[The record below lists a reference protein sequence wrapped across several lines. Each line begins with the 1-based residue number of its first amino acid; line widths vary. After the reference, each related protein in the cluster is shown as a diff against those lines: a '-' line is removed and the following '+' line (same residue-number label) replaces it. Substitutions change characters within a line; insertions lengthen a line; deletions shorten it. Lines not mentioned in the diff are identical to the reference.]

1 MSSQLTNDTKDTENY
16 VECRIPMMMALD
28 SGCSE
33 DGTRRFLYACCEM
46 DKYADFHNF
55 ELRMLPLSKEGHV
68 LFTMLDKGKKVEQ
81 YLWELKKQK
90 SIPKEPNFIK
100 IDEEVL
106 NNSKGEEEPKKE
118 VKKSKKKSKKKS
130 RR

>member
-16 VECRIPMMMALD
+16 VECRIPMLMALD
-28 SGCSE
+28 SGSTE
-33 DGTRRFLYACCEM
+33 DGVRRFLYASCEM
-46 DKYADFHNF
+46 DKYADFHNY
-55 ELRMLPLSKEGHV
+55 ESKCFPITKGHM
-68 LFTMLDKGKKVEQ
+68 LFTMLDKGNKVEQ
-81 YLWELKKQK
+81 YLWILDDQK

-118 VKKSKKKSKKKS
+118 CNKV
-130 RR
+130 